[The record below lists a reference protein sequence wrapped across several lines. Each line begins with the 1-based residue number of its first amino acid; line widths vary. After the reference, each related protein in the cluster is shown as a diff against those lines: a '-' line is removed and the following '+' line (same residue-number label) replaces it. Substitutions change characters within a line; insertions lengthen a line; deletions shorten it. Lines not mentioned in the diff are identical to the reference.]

1 MTDMVAKPV
10 SLKNMLS
17 DRFDI
22 NNYLSAQE
30 ISNLNLM
37 SEDIEVHAGMAE
49 AAIYIFQQV
58 CIVITKEK
66 TVFQKSYTLV
76 GIAPI

>member
-22 NNYLSAQE
+22 DNYLSAQE

-37 SEDIEVHAGMAE
+37 AEDIEVHAGMAE

-58 CIVITKEK
+58 CNKQFCNLL
-66 TVFQKSYTLV
+66 VFTSQQFME
-76 GIAPI
+76 